1 MERIRLNTTV
11 IYVLAGLGLL
21 CCCVGGLGVIPAAIA
36 FFIANSQLAKANDHP
51 EDYENIKAMNTA
63 KIVALVIAAICLV
76 YLIISIYQIYT
87 IGWDNMMEQSRQMME
102 EWGFEDPNME

>member
-1 MERIRLNTTV
+1 MERIRLNTTI

-36 FFIANSQLAKANDHP
+36 FFIAQSQLAKANEHP

-63 KIVALVIAAICLV
+63 KIIALVIAAICLI
-76 YLIISIYQIYT
+76 YLVMTIYQIYT
-87 IGWDNMMEQSRQMME
+87 VGWDNMMEQSTKMME

>member
-36 FFIANSQLAKANDHP
+36 FFMANSQLAKANEHP
-51 EDYENIKAMNTA
+51 EDYENINAMNTA
-63 KIVALVIAAICLV
+63 KTVALVVAAICLI
-76 YLIISIYQIYT
+76 YLLVSIYQIYN
-87 IGWDNMMEQSRQMME
+87 IGWDNMMEESRQMME

>member
-1 MERIRLNTTV
+1 MERIRLNTTI

-36 FFIANSQLAKANDHP
+36 FFIAQSQLAKANEHP

-63 KIVALVIAAICLV
+63 KIIALVIAAICLI
-76 YLIISIYQIYT
+76 YLVMTIYQIYT
-87 IGWDNMMEQSRQMME
+87 VGWDNMMEQSTKMMQ